1 MFARRVTHF
10 FFLQLRYQACSSLI
24 VAQSGGGVFFIS
36 SAEDS
41 VLECSAALES
51 LCFGI
56 GFGRLELNC
65 NYYFY
70 ITVLCFYIVLYICI
84 CLPYDFFGNQ
94 TTAHPVVKVCAAASL
109 AIPLLHG
116 LSISIV
122 KLVAELSLTFKSV
135 WQAALC
141 QPRVSAAVE

>member
-1 MFARRVTHF
+1 MPKSCRRPVW
-10 FFLQLRYQACSSLI
+10 RRRW
-24 VAQSGGGVFFIS
+24 FFIS
-36 SAEDS
+36 SVEDF
-41 VLECSAALES
+41 VLERRAALES

-65 NYYFY
+65 NYNFY
-70 ITVLCFYIVLYICI
+70 ITVLCFYIALYIFI
-84 CLPYDFFGNQ
+84 CLPCDFFGNE
-94 TTAHPVVKVCAAASL
+94 TSAHPVEKVCAAASL
-109 AIPLLHG
+109 ATPSLHG
-116 LSISIV
+116 LTSSIV